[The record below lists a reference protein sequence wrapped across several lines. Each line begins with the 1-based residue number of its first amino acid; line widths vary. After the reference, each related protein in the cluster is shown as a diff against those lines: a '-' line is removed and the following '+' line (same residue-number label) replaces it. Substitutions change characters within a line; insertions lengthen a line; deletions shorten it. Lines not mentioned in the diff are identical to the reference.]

1 MRGNSRL
8 LVLVSL
14 VVLATAAR
22 AQENVATAKP
32 RVEIVTSKGRMV
44 VELEPTLA
52 PKTVENF
59 LAYVDAKHY
68 DGLIFHRVIPNFMIQ
83 GGGFD
88 KAMNQKK
95 TNAPIKNEAKTGLK
109 NRRGTIAMART
120 HVPDSATA
128 QFFINVVD
136 NAFLDYKNDSPQGI
150 GYAAFGTVIEGM
162 DVADAIAKVRT
173 GTDRATGMRDV
184 PVEPVVIETIRRID
198 TAK

>member
-1 MRGNSRL
+1 MRMTRWAAALTL
-8 LVLVSL
+8 L
-14 VVLATAAR
+14 AAM
-22 AQENVATAKP
+22 ALPVQAKEKTMSKP
-32 RVEIVTSKGRMV
+32 QVEIVTNKGRMV
-44 VELEPTLA
+44 VELEPTMA

-68 DGLIFHRVIPNFMIQ
+68 DGLVFHRVIPNFMIQ

-95 TNAPIKNEAKTGLK
+95 TNAPVKNEAKTGLK
-109 NRRGTIAMART
+109 NKRGTIAMART
-120 HVPDSATA
+120 NVPDSATA

-173 GTDRATGMRDV
+173 GTDRATGMPDA
-184 PVEPVVIETIRRID
+184 PVEQVVIESIRRVGA
-198 TAK
+198 AK

>member
-1 MRGNSRL
+1 MS
-8 LVLVSL
+8 
-14 VVLATAAR
+14 
-22 AQENVATAKP
+22 KP
-32 RVEIVTSKGRMV
+32 QVEIVTNKGRMV
-44 VELEPTLA
+44 VELEPTMA

-68 DGLIFHRVIPNFMIQ
+68 DGLVFHRVIPNFMIQ

-95 TNAPIKNEAKTGLK
+95 TNAPVKNEAKTGLK
-109 NRRGTIAMART
+109 NKRGTIAMART
-120 HVPDSATA
+120 NVPDSATA

-173 GTDRATGMRDV
+173 GTDRATGMPDA
-184 PVEPVVIETIRRID
+184 PVEQVVIESIRRVGA
-198 TAK
+198 AK